1 MCDGNCDAC
10 PVQCSA
16 SKIID
21 KFKNKAKEK
30 QEMSETILSCK
41 STDGEKVAVH
51 GAWIDGTKKTIFII
65 GIGVA
70 VIFGGLWYLNGK
82 ISDVKFN
89 AALEIEKV
97 KTSSEIRIKNLEEQV
112 KELKNACE
120 KAERDYAS
128 ARSSISQ
135 YRRKARKEI

>member
-1 MCDGNCDAC
+1 MSCDGKCDTC
-10 PVQCSA
+10 PVQCGA
-16 SKIID
+16 SKLL
-21 KFKNKAKEK
+21 KNVKENMEEK
-30 QEMSETILSCK
+30 KMSENILSCK

-51 GAWIDGTKKTIFII
+51 GAWIDGTKKTVMII
-65 GIGVA
+65 GFGVA
-70 VIFGGLWYLNGK
+70 VVFGGLWYLNGK

-112 KELKNACE
+112 KELKLACE

-135 YRRKARKEI
+135 YRRKARKGN